1 MDGRILVYII
11 FLKERRRHAMRNKK
25 FVAAVTAGMLMAAL
39 AAFPAAAHGHGHCG
53 RGRAVAE
60 DTSCPVCTVEGCTET
75 GRHTHDGHDYCGY
88 DHGSGYCDRS
98 CENVNTSSGYS
109 GHHRCHG

>member
-39 AAFPAAAHGHGHCG
+39 AAFPAAAHGHGH
-53 RGRAVAE
+53 
-60 DTSCPVCTVEGCTET
+60 
-75 GRHTHDGHDYCGY
+75 
-88 DHGSGYCDRS
+88 
-98 CENVNTSSGYS
+98 
-109 GHHRCHG
+109 